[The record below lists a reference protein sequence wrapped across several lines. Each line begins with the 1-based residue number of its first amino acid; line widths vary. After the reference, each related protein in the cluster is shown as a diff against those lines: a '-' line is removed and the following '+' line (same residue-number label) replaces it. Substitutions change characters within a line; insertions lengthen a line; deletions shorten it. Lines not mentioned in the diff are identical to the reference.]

1 MRLKMGAKCYV
12 KGCQSGYD
20 SCKEKVHFFKPK
32 EEKTVHLWQ
41 KFIGRNDLKLE
52 KFHSVCHKHFDDADI
67 VKETTV
73 QGKDGPTVASDSLRW
88 RLVGGAIPKHYL
100 GNYVQLVK
108 ELQQFRKIAVRPTD
122 LAPKDRATTTVP
134 EIIVFNE
141 VTVNAPKANH
151 SSVEPILPERSPVVP
166 KKTYSNRKKSL
177 VPSSSPS
184 LQLEKNSSQNIEEP
198 DNLTLK
204 IALNPKETVLP
215 FPSSPAG
222 NFMTVAHPI
231 RSNLTRPT
239 SQVPVSYEIRNTPQN
254 KQQSSINQ
262 VLQQSVTSLNQGLS
276 PQVSQQELI
285 LRPILPTAEDFGQV
299 KLAVSCRELLNPKE
313 AILPSSWSW
322 QECFLQKKQLI
333 CSKFKWLD
341 ENNFEYTKSIIVGEY
356 AYVSDMSISTH
367 TVRYF
372 VRGRQVFHKTLKS
385 QFSTVS
391 ELTTLLKF
399 YDDIPECVG
408 YSDPKLLGSSPP
420 LNPPQTN
427 RSKKCLLLASERS
440 NYCTECLSIMP
451 PTIKRSLVNNRNSL
465 SNSSNLPS
473 TNVNVV
479 GPCNTIIPVEISAD
493 PPLIPID
500 SCNIC
505 EIGED
510 ESTVENRPNAE
521 AVTLSIPVEIYK
533 SCTSNSTNLE
543 SSLFKHTFTFE
554 ASNYPLFLYHLQ
566 TWCCGIYAPH
576 EVAVN
581 SSVIHT
587 SSFLPSVEEQ
597 PIVHDWTSYSQPTF
611 LVSRPQRVYCRKNVA
626 APRSSKKAKSGVKW
640 TDIENMA
647 CHKGKVHITLK
658 GQPLVQRSLPQVFHN
673 EEDYRGDDPSE
684 PNVQNHGG
692 SHSELSDL
700 ESEDSSSVIIESD
713 SEYSPDGIV
722 ESDSE
727 YSLNGSSST
736 ENEIDVDD
744 DGDFALAQC
753 YLQNEVMIKRRLQR
767 KCLWYSRMLNKS
779 KEIARSILK
788 ASKEFEQ
795 KCRNGT
801 LRLPATKKSGPK
813 KQCNECGKMIHAKG
827 FQDHLK
833 LHSGIKSH
841 LCELCGRAF
850 VFRSSLNSHIRLNH
864 RGEERTKPLK
874 NFMCST
880 CGHTV
885 SSKERLGIH
894 ERIHTDERPFE
905 CKYCDKKFREKGTL
919 VRHIRT
925 HTGERPYECNI
936 CGKSYRSR
944 FAYVG
949 HYRTKHETKENEI
962 VKGPVEDRR
971 KHPKIGYRCEYCGK
985 EFCQGRILAYE
996 KHLTTHTGISA
1007 AIRCTQPDCEFTY
1020 SDMTQLKE
1028 HMLSQHPEKAYTCDV
1043 CKKIFLTK
1051 QTLTDHKS
1059 MHDPSR
1065 GYQCSYCP
1073 VKLTVKS
1080 SLIAHEKLHTRET
1093 PHECNFCEMRFH
1105 STYLLQI
1112 HMRTHQPSQLKRK
1125 RYRKPVEK

>member
-1 MRLKMGAKCYV
+1 MYRMSAKCYV
-12 KGCQSGYD
+12 KGCKSGYE
-20 SCKEKVHFFKPK
+20 SCKEKVHFFRPK

-67 VKETTV
+67 VKTTTV
-73 QGKDGPTVASDSLRW
+73 RGKDRPTVVSDSLPW

-100 GNYVQLVK
+100 GNYVQ
-108 ELQQFRKIAVRPTD
+108 QFRKIAVRP
-122 LAPKDRATTTVP
+122 LALKDGATTTVP
-134 EIIVFNE
+134 EIIVLDE
-141 VTVNAPKANH
+141 VTVNPPKANH
-151 SSVEPILPERSPVVP
+151 SSVEPILPERSSGVP
-166 KKTYSNRKKSL
+166 KKTHSNRKESL
-177 VPSSSPS
+177 VPSSSPRV
-184 LQLEKNSSQNIEEP
+184 QLEKNSSQNIEEY

-204 IALNPKETVLP
+204 ITLNPKETVLP
-215 FPSSPAG
+215 LSTSTIG
-222 NFMTVAHPI
+222 NFINLAHPI

-299 KLAVSCRELLNPKE
+299 KLAVSRRELLNPKE
-313 AILPSSWSW
+313 AILPPSWSW

-372 VRGRQVFHKTLKS
+372 VRGRQVFPKTLKY
-385 QFSTVS
+385 QCSTVS

-399 YDDIPECVG
+399 YDDIPECLG

-427 RSKKCLLLASERS
+427 RSKNCLLLASERS

-451 PTIKRSLVNNRNSL
+451 QTIKRSLVKNSNNI

-473 TNVNVV
+473 TNVNVI
-479 GPCNTIIPVEISAD
+479 GPCNTITPVDLSAD
-493 PPLIPID
+493 PLLIPID

-510 ESTVENRPNAE
+510 ELTVENRPN
-521 AVTLSIPVEIYK
+521 
-533 SCTSNSTNLE
+533 
-543 SSLFKHTFTFE
+543 
-554 ASNYPLFLYHLQ
+554 
-566 TWCCGIYAPH
+566 
-576 EVAVN
+576 
-581 SSVIHT
+581 
-587 SSFLPSVEEQ
+587 
-597 PIVHDWTSYSQPTF
+597 
-611 LVSRPQRVYCRKNVA
+611 
-626 APRSSKKAKSGVKW
+626 
-640 TDIENMA
+640 
-647 CHKGKVHITLK
+647 
-658 GQPLVQRSLPQVFHN
+658 
-673 EEDYRGDDPSE
+673 EDYRGDDPSE
-684 PNVQNHGG
+684 PNAQNHGG

-753 YLQNEVMIKRRLQR
+753 YFQNEVMIKRRFQR
-767 KCLWYSRMLNKS
+767 KYLRYSWMLNKS

-788 ASKEFEQ
+788 ASKELEQ
-795 KCRNGT
+795 KCRNET

-813 KQCNECGKMIHAKG
+813 KQCNECGKMINAKG

-874 NFMCST
+874 KFVCST

-885 SSKERLGIH
+885 SSKERLDIH

-925 HTGERPYECNI
+925 HTGERPFGCNI

-944 FAYVG
+944 SAYVL
-949 HYRTKHETKENEI
+949 HYKSRHETKENEI
-962 VKGPVEDRR
+962 VKGPVDDFSLR
-971 KHPKIGYRCEYCGK
+971 KRPRIDYRCEYCGK
-985 EFCQGRILAYE
+985 EFCQGRMLAYE
-996 KHLTTHTGISA
+996 KHLTTHTGIPA

-1020 SDMTQLKE
+1020 SNLMQLKE

-1051 QTLTDHKS
+1051 QILTDHKS

-1073 VKLTVKS
+1073 VKLTVKA
-1080 SLIAHEKLHTRET
+1080 SLIAHEKRHTRET
-1093 PHECNFCEMRFH
+1093 PHECTFCEMRFH

-1112 HMRTHQPSQLKRK
+1112 HLRTHQPSQLKRK